1 MHLRLTPWCGVFL
14 LSTTLCATVSAQT
27 RPDIAPPIPVA
38 PGNSQ
43 RDDASQEF
51 IRQQERERL
60 LRQQQERNHDV
71 RLQGAPAAVAVNR
84 LPEGES
90 PCFVIDHLLLQGDS
104 NQQFQSALA

>member
-14 LSTTLCATVSAQT
+14 LSTTLCVTVSAQT
-27 RPDIAPPIPVA
+27 RPDIAPPVPVAPPVA

-60 LRQQQERNHDV
+60 LRQQQERNSCG
-71 RLQGAPAAVAVNR
+71 RPLGASVAGSGDWP
-84 LPEGES
+84 PEGQVS
-90 PCFVIDHLLLQGDS
+90 FFFDRASGL
-104 NQQFQSALA
+104 